1 MAVILPVITASIKPG
16 TIHPVVVQ
24 PDAVDEHLVEVAGLG
39 AGRGDGHLPAPAG
52 AASEGPVVAAA
63 QPGLAG
69 GGGGPGDEQL
79 EIGDLLAAGPGPGA
93 GCGAG
98 RGCGGGVADGAL
110 PALGAGG
117 GASGLLHR
125 GAADRA
131 ESGPGGTGS
140 HPLDDQPTIVNNPT
154 GSPVRAVITPIFGH
168 YPNEKSDLKHHVHA
182 DNSRSPGDG
191 LGSIKSAKLR

>member
-1 MAVILPVITASIKPG
+1 MAVILPVMTASIKPG
-16 TIHPVVVQ
+16 TIHPVVVR
-24 PDAVDEHLVEVAGLG
+24 PDAVEP
-39 AGRGDGHLPAPAG
+39 GRGRQPRGGAWGRAPAPARRCG
-52 AASEGPVVAAA
+52 AEGPVVAAA
-63 QPGLAG
+63 QPGLAE

-98 RGCGGGVADGAL
+98 RGCGGGVAGGAL

-140 HPLDDQPTIVNNPT
+140 HLLDDQPTIVNNPT

-168 YPNEKSDLKHHVHA
+168 HPNEKSDLKHHVHA
-182 DNSRSPGDG
+182 DNSRSPDDG
-191 LGSIKSAKLR
+191 LGSIKSARLR

>member
-1 MAVILPVITASIKPG
+1 MRNHVRTREAPRWAGEPCDPVDAASSLASNAIRVARSRSSNEYFLCPMAVILPVITASIKPG
-16 TIHPVVVQ
+16 TIQ
-24 PDAVDEHLVEVAGLG
+24 PD
-39 AGRGDGHLPAPAG
+39 
-52 AASEGPVVAAA
+52 
-63 QPGLAG
+63 LAG
-69 GGGGPGDEQL
+69 GGGVPGDEQF

-168 YPNEKSDLKHHVHA
+168 HPNEKSDLKHHVHA
-182 DNSRSPGDG
+182 DSPDSPT
-191 LGSIKSAKLR
+191 L